1 MAPQKGSR
9 NITLICNANCF
20 QSKKLTCN
28 ILNNIL
34 YYLFQINYVRRT
46 QRRNTGRRNK
56 TCKMTLTSAE
66 VEEWLEGNHDW
77 TQEYVLR
84 KLDMNMINK
93 WLMLHGFNTIQDYIT
108 VRRGSLSQESSGHTS
123 PDPRSNDNGAHFFSD
138 SFQLR
143 QRSNSKKFLRHDFA
157 KAKLKKN
164 FRTCE
169 VTGNSDYTL
178 EQRRSSLKGMRQFLS
193 LPPTSVNLLSM
204 LISSKTRLP
213 RYTSIDEELK
223 RQLRMTNERDF
234 FLEIVKDISHDL
246 DLKSL
251 TTSIL
256 MNIGILLD
264 ADRASLFFVEG
275 TKGKQSLVSKVFDVY
290 TGTNCIPTTQGDNI
304 VRVPWGQGIIGHV
317 AATGEPVNITRAS
330 QVNTLLISKQY
341 NLSCIIY
348 VT

>member
-1 MAPQKGSR
+1 MYD
-9 NITLICNANCF
+9 
-20 QSKKLTCN
+20 
-28 ILNNIL
+28 ILNNRL
-34 YYLFQINYVRRT
+34 CYLFQINYVRRT
-46 QRRNTGRRNK
+46 KRRNTGNTGKRNK
-56 TCKMTLTSAE
+56 TGKMTLTSAE

-77 TQEYVLR
+77 AQEYVLR
-84 KLDMNMINK
+84 KLDMNTINK

-123 PDPRSNDNGAHFFSD
+123 PDPRSNDNGAHFFGD

-143 QRSNSKKFLRHDFA
+143 HQRSNSKQFLRHDFA

-223 RQLRMTNERDF
+223 RQLRMANERDF

-330 QVNTLLISKQY
+330 QVNTFLFSKTQY
-341 NLSCIIY
+341 SISCIIL